1 METVRVPSLLE
12 HQMENH
18 FDVSGPHEVS
28 LSRSPTVA
36 SALYCQ
42 CSAGCQQRFH
52 REWPPEVS
60 VWPLPR
66 WCLCLH
72 RGAAPSENP
81 LHSTRSW
88 TPQPKLHPHPDL
100 KCSVNIGSQC
110 CKSKCT
116 HQGMKYKV
124 GSMECVCVC
133 VFIPSTN
140 TAMCALNCWCL
151 HVKTPNTVFVFGIF
165 WGVLPCQ
172 LYLLETTTLR
182 IPDVVKNRKT
192 CSELTM
198 GSEA

>member
-72 RGAAPSENP
+72 RGVVPSENP

-133 VFIPSTN
+133 IYTFHKHCNVCFKLLMSPCEDSKHRPRLWYILRSASMSTLPVRNNN
-140 TAMCALNCWCL
+140 T
-151 HVKTPNTVFVFGIF
+151 
-165 WGVLPCQ
+165 
-172 LYLLETTTLR
+172 
-182 IPDVVKNRKT
+182 
-192 CSELTM
+192 
-198 GSEA
+198 